1 MAKWSLIEPKM
12 GDIIR
17 VSIGKNMHH
26 YGIYVSDSEVIQYG
40 NGNDIFNSKENV
52 VVNVTTI
59 DSFLNGKFLEVRE
72 YSFLEKLKK
81 NSKEKIIDLA
91 RARIGEAKYDILN
104 NNCEHF
110 VNECVFNKHESLEA
124 EKYSENLK

>member
-40 NGNDIFNSKENV
+40 NGNDIFNSKS
-52 VVNVTTI
+52 I
-59 DSFLNGKFLEVRE
+59 S
-72 YSFLEKLKK
+72 
-81 NSKEKIIDLA
+81 
-91 RARIGEAKYDILN
+91 
-104 NNCEHF
+104 
-110 VNECVFNKHESLEA
+110 
-124 EKYSENLK
+124 